1 MEIFKL
7 LQFITE
13 VLNKRQ
19 IPYMLAGSMAMN
31 FYTVSRATR
40 DIDIVVNLQGK
51 DVDIFL
57 AELENFYYNKD
68 TIVQEIRRK
77 GMFNVIDNSSG
88 FKVDVMIL
96 KDTEYNLQAFE
107 RRQVYNDLGF
117 VVFVTA
123 LEDLIIAKIQWI
135 QQLFSDR
142 QANDIRMLLQNP
154 SKDMDYIKKWCKHL
168 KLNTFDLMNH

>member
-7 LQFITE
+7 LQFISN
-13 VLNKRQ
+13 VLTKCN

-40 DIDIVVNLQGK
+40 DIDIVVNLKEK
-51 DVDIFL
+51 DVDKFL
-57 AELENFYYNKD
+57 AELENFYYNRD
-68 TIVQEIRRK
+68 TIVMEIKRK
-77 GMFNVIDNSSG
+77 GMFNVIDNISG

-96 KDTEYNLQAFE
+96 KDIMYNQQAFDH
-107 RRQVYNDLGF
+107 RNVYDDLGF
-117 VVFVTA
+117 NVYVTS

-135 QQLFSDR
+135 QQMFSDR

-154 SKDMDYIKKWCKHL
+154 NKNMDYIKKWCNEL
-168 KLNTFDLMNH
+168 KLNTFDLIE